1 MSTDFDA
8 IIIGGGP
15 AGSTA
20 ASLLAIEGKHV
31 LLLERE
37 VFPRTHVGESLLPAS
52 LPIFDA
58 LGIREKISNAGFVEK
73 YGAAMVWG
81 NTREIWSWLFAETK
95 GPYEHSYQVTR
106 PEFDQILLENAGSK
120 GAVVNENCQVILSL
134 IHI

>member
-20 ASLLAIEGKHV
+20 ASLIAMEGKHV

-58 LGIREKISNAGFVEK
+58 LGIREKISNAGFVELISFINNDLK
-73 YGAAMVWG
+73 TTFGK
-81 NTREIWSWLFAETK
+81 LF
-95 GPYEHSYQVTR
+95 
-106 PEFDQILLENAGSK
+106 
-120 GAVVNENCQVILSL
+120 
-134 IHI
+134 